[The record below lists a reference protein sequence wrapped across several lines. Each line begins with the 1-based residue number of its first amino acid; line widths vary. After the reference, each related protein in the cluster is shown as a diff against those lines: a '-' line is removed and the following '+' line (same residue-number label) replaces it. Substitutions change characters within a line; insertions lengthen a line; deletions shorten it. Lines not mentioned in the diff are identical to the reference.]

1 MKTTPMNP
9 GGTSDPI
16 DAPSQPG
23 VANAAVVA
31 PESMV
36 MRALLLGE
44 RLDHRRLTVA
54 TGGIT
59 DPIQLEWP
67 DGLIAFAFR
76 WGAVVLVGATREQE
90 VALRTELQ
98 ARVSHPLADPVV
110 EFASIQ
116 GGAEAD
122 SVDVSGL
129 VHLRDFSIPRLAV
142 VADAL
147 AKSAAL
153 TQQETILAQ
162 TLDGMEPVVT
172 GLRGQGRMTVSS
184 RALLR
189 LVGTALAARSH
200 AAARVQPDDKPGLLW
215 HRSELEG
222 LHLRLSEEFELPERS
237 AALDRRLTL
246 IGETVET
253 LLALIEARRSRNLEI
268 AIVVFIGMDLL
279 AALYALIYK

>member
-1 MKTTPMNP
+1 MEKIPH
-9 GGTSDPI
+9 
-16 DAPSQPG
+16 
-23 VANAAVVA
+23 
-31 PESMV
+31 ESRM

-44 RLDHRRLTVA
+44 RLDHRRLA
-54 TGGIT
+54 AAPGGTT
-59 DPIQLEWP
+59 DPLQLARS

-76 WGAVVLVGATREQE
+76 WGAVVLVDPTPQQE
-90 VALRTELQ
+90 AELRAELY
-98 ARVSHPLADPVV
+98 ARVSHPLTHVV
-110 EFASIQ
+110 EESARIQSGAS
-116 GGAEAD
+116 ED
-122 SVDVSGL
+122 SVDVDGL

-172 GLRGQGRMTVSS
+172 GLRGQGRMAVSS

-189 LVGTALAARSH
+189 LVGAALAARSH
-200 AAARVQPDDKPGLLW
+200 AVARIQPSDKPSLLW
-215 HRSELEG
+215 HRCELEG
-222 LHLRLSEEFELPERS
+222 LHMRLSEDFELSDRS

-253 LLALIEARRSRNLEI
+253 LLALIEAKRSRNLEI
-268 AIVVFIGMDLL
+268 AIAIFIGMDLL
-279 AALYALIYK
+279 AGLYALIYK

>member
-1 MKTTPMNP
+1 MVDATP
-9 GGTSDPI
+9 
-16 DAPSQPG
+16 
-23 VANAAVVA
+23 
-31 PESMV
+31 
-36 MRALLLGE
+36 
-44 RLDHRRLTVA
+44 
-54 TGGIT
+54 
-59 DPIQLEWP
+59 
-67 DGLIAFAFR
+67 
-76 WGAVVLVGATREQE
+76 EQE
-90 VALRTELQ
+90 IELRAELQ
-98 ARVSHPLADPVV
+98 ARVSHPLASPVI
-110 EFASIQ
+110 ESAGIES
-116 GGAEAD
+116 GAAED

-129 VHLRDFSIPRLAV
+129 VQLRNFSIPRLAV

-189 LVGTALAARSH
+189 LVGAALAARSH

-215 HRSELEG
+215 HRSELEQ
-222 LHLRLSEEFELPERS
+222 LHLRLAEEFELSERT

-268 AIVVFIGMDLL
+268 AIVIFIGMDLL
-279 AALYALIYK
+279 AALYALIFK

>member
-1 MKTTPMNP
+1 MNP
-9 GGTSDPI
+9 GKTSGQTSASPLPGP
-16 DAPSQPG
+16 AATAEKAHESQI
-23 VANAAVVA
+23 
-31 PESMV
+31 

-44 RLDHRRLTVA
+44 RLDHRRLAVA
-54 TGGIT
+54 AGGTT
-59 DPIQLEWP
+59 DPIQLARP
-67 DGLIAFAFR
+67 DGLIAFVFR
-76 WGAVVLVGATREQE
+76 WGAVVTMGATPEQE
-90 VALRTELQ
+90 GALRAELQ
-98 ARVSHPLADPVV
+98 ARVSHPLANPVV
-110 EFASIQ
+110 ESAGIQ
-116 GGAEAD
+116 SGATED

-129 VHLRDFSIPRLAV
+129 VHLKNFSIPRLAV

-172 GLRGQGRMTVSS
+172 GLRGLGRMTVSS

-189 LVGTALAARSH
+189 LVGAALAARSH

-215 HRSELEG
+215 HRSELEQ

-246 IGETVET
+246 IGETVGT

-268 AIVVFIGMDLL
+268 AIVIFIGMDLL